1 MSSSHPLPKK
11 KMSKRGRI
19 ALSAF
24 ASVLVLIMGSAIY
37 LNIIIP
43 PVKLCAFK
51 SDSTTDSTS
60 DQISVVLAPT
70 SNFVDFDSLVSRAGQ
85 DIKSGLGF
93 SLQGD
98 EKKQALNREFSLVVA
113 DSAPKLIVTSFID
126 PVNGT
131 ESQEIETQIEST
143 YGFLDLAAGCAGGYL
158 AKDEDQVNLKK
169 ETDLLKALDVASSQ
183 LSHTG
188 KRTLYILGNGIQTS
202 GAIRMQDE
210 DSFPKT
216 EARAISMAKSLAQ
229 RNELPDLTGISVK
242 WYGLGQVDG
251 TNQQTLPTAWTK
263 ALKTFWSKT
272 IQLSGGTI
280 EGICE
285 ACGSGEPMPKAIR
298 VHPIQIHECPL
309 IVKLYEAD
317 GVEFKPDSTEFVS
330 ESQAKVAAES
340 TVKKFKTKGCSA
352 MTVTGYAAAGRSES
366 EYKENKSAIDKT
378 NLKLTKARAKSFAQL
393 LTSAGFDGDITFV
406 GGGTCG
412 TEWDGN
418 GKANSEQQRL
428 CRRVEVSN

>member
-1 MSSSHPLPKK
+1 MSSSQPSPKK
-11 KMSKRGRI
+11 KMTKRGKI

-24 ASVLVLIMGSAIY
+24 GSVLVAVIGIVAY
-37 LNIIIP
+37 LMIIIP
-43 PVKLCAFK
+43 PPKLCEFK
-51 SDSTTDSTS
+51 SDSTTDSAS

-93 SLQGD
+93 SLQGED
-98 EKKQALNREFSLVVA
+98 KKQSLNREFSLVLA
-113 DSAPKLIVTSFID
+113 DSAPKLLVTSFID
-126 PVNGT
+126 PLNGT
-131 ESQEIETQIEST
+131 ESQEIETQILST
-143 YGFLDLAAGCAGGYL
+143 YGYLDLAAGCAGGYL
-158 AKDEDQVNLKK
+158 AKDKDQVDLAK
-169 ETDLLKALDVASSQ
+169 ETDLLKALAVASDQ
-183 LSHTG
+183 LGHTG
-188 KRTLYILGNGIQTS
+188 KKTLYILGNGIQTS

-216 EARAISMAKSLAQ
+216 EARAFAMAKSLEQ
-229 RNELPDLTGISVK
+229 RGELPDLAGISVK

-251 TNQQTLPTAWTK
+251 SNQKTLPTAWTK
-263 ALKTFWSKT
+263 SLKAFWSKT
-272 IQLSGGTI
+272 IELSGGTI

-298 VHPIQIHECPL
+298 VHPIQVSPCPL

-317 GVEFKPDSTEFVS
+317 GVEFKPDSTSFVS
-330 ESQAKVAAES
+330 DSQAKAAAES
-340 TVKKFKTKGCSA
+340 TVAKFKAKGCSS

-366 EYKENKSAIDKT
+366 EYKEEQSSIDKT
-378 NLKLTKARAKSFAQL
+378 NAKLTKARAKAFAQL
-393 LTSAGFDGDITFV
+393 LTTAGFDGDITFV

-418 GKANSEQQRL
+418 GKASSEQQRL